1 MKAGRMLSEWGMN
14 HGHHLLRALGST
26 WRLRFFDREPVDR
39 CRFGRGPVM
48 YAMTHGVL
56 LPLAYAHR
64 DRRIQVLVS
73 ESRDG
78 EIIARIIGRMGFGL
92 VRGSSTRGAE
102 RAALE
107 MVRRGREG
115 FDLGITPDGPKGPRG
130 SVAPGALMVAARAEI
145 PIVSIGVAA
154 NRAMYASSWD
164 RFLVPHPFARVA
176 VVYGVPI
183 HVARDGA
190 ERESAAHTLEKEI
203 ARVEQRAQDIVRGGF
218 RMAGAGR
225 NPA

>member
-1 MKAGRMLSEWGMN
+1 
-14 HGHHLLRALGST
+14 LGST

-39 CRFGRGPVM
+39 CRFEHGPVM

-92 VRGSSTRGAE
+92 VRGSNTRGGE

-107 MVRRGREG
+107 LVRRGREG

-130 SVAPGALMVAARAEI
+130 SVAPGALLVAARAQV
-145 PIVSIGVAA
+145 PIVAIGVAA
-154 NRAMYASSWD
+154 SRATNASSWD
-164 RFLVPHPFARVA
+164 RFLVPHPFASVA
-176 VVYGVPI
+176 VVYAEPLR
-183 HVARDGA
+183 ASPDGA
-190 ERESAAHTLEKEI
+190 DRADVSRELALRM
-203 ARVEQRAQDIVRGGF
+203 ARAEERAQSIVQAGLVEP
-218 RMAGAGR
+218 GAGR

>member
-1 MKAGRMLSEWGMN
+1 MKAGRLLSEWGMS
-14 HGHHLLRALGST
+14 HGHHLLRVLGST
-26 WRLRFFDREPVDR
+26 WRIRFFDRALVDR
-39 CRFGRGPVM
+39 SRFGRGPVM

-78 EIIARIIGRMGFGL
+78 EIIARIIGNMGFGL

-130 SVAPGALMVAARAEI
+130 SVAPGALMVAARAQVPII
-145 PIVSIGVAA
+145 PIGVAA
-154 NRAMYASSWD
+154 NRAVRASSWD
-164 RFLVPHPFARVA
+164 RFLVPHPFA
-176 VVYGVPI
+176 
-183 HVARDGA
+183 
-190 ERESAAHTLEKEI
+190 SAI
-203 ARVEQRAQDIVRGGF
+203 
-218 RMAGAGR
+218 
-225 NPA
+225 